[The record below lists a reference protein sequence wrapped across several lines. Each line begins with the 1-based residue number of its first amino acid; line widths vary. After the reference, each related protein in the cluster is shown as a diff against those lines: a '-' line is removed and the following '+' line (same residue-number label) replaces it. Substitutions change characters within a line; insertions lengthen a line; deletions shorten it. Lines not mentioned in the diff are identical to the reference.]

1 MSKKRIFRKK
11 EDGIRFSLGTLVLIL
26 FCTFLLIVS
35 TFVSLEVYYPAIPS
49 AQADANGLSI
59 KDFFK
64 LFTIIPQ
71 IPAVIFVGALL
82 GRKFAITSV
91 IFYILIGLF
100 LFPVFALGG
109 GWKYIFNYGFGYIL
123 AYIPAVWVLGMM
135 LKDGFNIKNI
145 ALGVLYSVL
154 TIHILGFIYM
164 LTGALIKDEGWLFI
178 KGWLIHQSGIKIF
191 FDYILS
197 FTLVYGTKLLKP
209 FIWCYKK
216 PY

>member
-1 MSKKRIFRKK
+1 M
-11 EDGIRFSLGTLVLIL
+11 
-26 FCTFLLIVS
+26 IVS
-35 TFVSLEVYYPAIPS
+35 TFVSLEVYYPVIPS
-49 AQADANGLSI
+49 AQEGYSI
-59 KDFFK
+59 NNFFK

-71 IPAVIFVGALL
+71 IPAVIFIGALL
-82 GRKFAITSV
+82 GRKLAITSV

-109 GWKYIFNYGFGYIL
+109 GWRYIFNYGFGYIL
-123 AYIPAVWVLGMM
+123 AYIPAVWLLGMM

-154 TIHILGFIYM
+154 AIHILGILYM
-164 LTGALIKDEGWLFI
+164 ITGAIIKDEGWLFI
-178 KGWLIHQSGIKIF
+178 KGWIIHQSGWKIV

-197 FTLVYGTKLLKP
+197 FTLVYGTKLLRP